1 MDKETGLR
9 CDQTIRLRGF
19 YSKQGYPEALRR
31 VRFYDAK
38 HERSLVFLTNHFGL
52 TALQVAELYRARW
65 QIELFFKWIKG
76 HLRIRAFVGTSENA
90 VRIQIWTALST
101 YLLVAILKKTLK
113 LEPSLHEILQ
123 GLSVTP
129 FEKVP
134 VPELF
139 ARYSYSDDTSSES
152 FNIPNSLF

>member
-1 MDKETGLR
+1 MIAGLASA
-9 CDQTIRLRGF
+9 RLCVGSSRMIGKPSCPVPRGGGRH
-19 YSKQGYPEALRR
+19 KTT
-31 VRFYDAK
+31 
-38 HERSLVFLTNHFGL
+38 SLST
-52 TALQVAELYRARW
+52 
-65 QIELFFKWIKG
+65 WIKG

-123 GLSVTP
+123 VLSVTS

-139 ARYSYSDDTSSES
+139 AQYSYSDDTSSKS

>member
-1 MDKETGLR
+1 VVQLR
-9 CDQTIRLRGF
+9 ESGQ
-19 YSKQGYPEALRR
+19 
-31 VRFYDAK
+31 
-38 HERSLVFLTNHFGL
+38 
-52 TALQVAELYRARW
+52 
-65 QIELFFKWIKG
+65 
-76 HLRIRAFVGTSENA
+76 
-90 VRIQIWTALST
+90 
-101 YLLVAILKKTLK
+101 K

-123 GLSVTP
+123 VLSVTP